1 MVGGAAEKG
10 GAEMKLEINYYA
22 TIDDHSRGILTRC
35 TIDCFDLEEALT
47 IVAKFKW
54 RVVSWDLYK
63 NKVLK

>member
-1 MVGGAAEKG
+1 
-10 GAEMKLEINYYA
+10 MKLEINYYA